1 MFTQY
6 TFMLRPID
14 QFYLLQNEPEKSVF
28 EFLRTCILSQN
39 QSITES
45 LKYGMPFFSINGKMF
60 CYVWFHKK
68 LKQPYL
74 GIVEG
79 GKIHHPDL
87 IQEKRSRMKILLIN
101 PDKDIPLK
109 KIEFILN
116 ETLRHYL

>member
-6 TFMLRPID
+6 KYMLRPID
-14 QFYLLQNEPEKSVF
+14 QFYTLQNEPEKSVF
-28 EFLRTCILSQN
+28 EFLRTYILSQN

-79 GKIHHPDL
+79 GKIDHPEL
-87 IQEKRSRMKILLIN
+87 IQENRSRMKILLIN

-109 KIEFILN
+109 KIEFILK
-116 ETLRHYL
+116 ETLKLYL